1 MAHPHNEHR
10 QHKVERSRVHDL
22 VGVSEGVKHY
32 AKGGAVHGDEAE
44 DKKLLKKSVKKS
56 CMRADGGK
64 VVARADK
71 APRRARGGH
80 VKKGGG
86 KTNVNVIVAP
96 HHGGMPGG
104 MMPPGPAMAGAPPM
118 PPKPP
123 MAPPAPGPAMGA
135 PPMPPPGM
143 GGMPPRK
150 RGGRVN
156 KMFGD
161 ADMAP
166 AKNTTHGDL
175 WGHGKPRARGGS
187 GRLRCIQGQD
197 PGPAF
202 RQQER
207 HPEHWA
213 RSRHHPQDRWRDL
226 FQRQGGC
233 PDGSEPACRCPTPA
247 SVG

>member
-1 MAHPHNEHR
+1 
-10 QHKVERSRVHDL
+10 
-22 VGVSEGVKHY
+22 
-32 AKGGAVHGDEAE
+32 
-44 DKKLLKKSVKKS
+44 
-56 CMRADGGK
+56 MRADGGK
-64 VVARADK
+64 VMARADK

-80 VKKGGG
+80 VKKGG

-96 HHGGMPGG
+96 GHHGMPGG
-104 MMPPGPAMAGAPPM
+104 PMMPPGPAMAGAPPM

-175 WGHGKPRARGGS
+175 WGHWQAARPRWFGSLTMRPRARHPT
-187 GRLRCIQGQD
+187 D
-197 PGPAF
+197 PAF

-226 FQRQGGC
+226 FQWQGGC
-233 PDGSEPACRCPTPA
+233 PDGPEPACRCQFRCRSA
-247 SVG
+247 EEE